1 MTERNDPHEKA
12 CKTDRPFA
20 SRCLAGADDRL
31 WCCTAQCGAEGQ
43 EGILKAIND
52 YRAELKLEQL
62 EEVAELS
69 AAEKVWTDAFRA
81 AGNVELPF
89 DEKLYDAY
97 DAKIEAAEAWV
108 AHDDH
113 FGLGGTNTIDCLDV
127 EVPANEAELKAL
139 VRNATGFNGNPFVCK
154 DCRAIGIEVVTIGE
168 KMYFVCTVY
177 DHV

>member
-1 MTERNDPHEKA
+1 MKKLVRLTA
-12 CKTDRPFA
+12 LL
-20 SRCLAGADDRL
+20 LAGAL
-31 WCCTAQCGAEGQ
+31 LVLMTACGAAPLNAEQ
-43 EGILKAIND
+43 KAKKDILKAIND

-139 VRNATGFNGNPFVCK
+139 VRNATGFNGK
-154 DCRAIGIEVVTIGE
+154 LE
-168 KMYFVCTVY
+168 
-177 DHV
+177 

>member
-1 MTERNDPHEKA
+1 MKKLVRLTA
-12 CKTDRPFA
+12 LL
-20 SRCLAGADDRL
+20 LAGAL
-31 WCCTAQCGAEGQ
+31 LVLMTACGAAPLNAEQ
-43 EGILKAIND
+43 KAKKDILKAIND

-97 DAKIEAAEAWV
+97 DAKIKDAEAWV

-139 VRNATGFNGNPFVCK
+139 VRNATGF
-154 DCRAIGIEVVTIGE
+154 
-168 KMYFVCTVY
+168 
-177 DHV
+177 

>member
-1 MTERNDPHEKA
+1 MKKLVRLTA
-12 CKTDRPFA
+12 LL
-20 SRCLAGADDRL
+20 LAGAL
-31 WCCTAQCGAEGQ
+31 LVLMTACGATPLNAEQ
-43 EGILKAIND
+43 KAKKDILKAIND

-168 KMYFVCTVY
+168 RMYFVCAVY

>member
-1 MTERNDPHEKA
+1 MKKLVRLTA
-12 CKTDRPFA
+12 LL
-20 SRCLAGADDRL
+20 LAGAL
-31 WCCTAQCGAEGQ
+31 LVLMTACGAAPLNAEQ
-43 EGILKAIND
+43 KAKKDILKAIND

-97 DAKIEAAEAWV
+97 DAKIKAAKAWV

-113 FGLGGTNTIDCLDV
+113 FGLGGTNTID
-127 EVPANEAELKAL
+127 
-139 VRNATGFNGNPFVCK
+139 
-154 DCRAIGIEVVTIGE
+154 
-168 KMYFVCTVY
+168 
-177 DHV
+177 